1 VFELDACSPRQVAE
15 KVETIGV
22 TKARLPVL
30 AVFMLA
36 VLAGGFIGLGA
47 LYYVI
52 VAADPALSFGAA
64 RVLGGAGLVAA
75 VYFLIYRIAL
85 REG

>member
-1 VFELDACSPRQVAE
+1 
-15 KVETIGV
+15 VETIGV
-22 TKARLPVL
+22 TKARLPAL

-47 LYYVI
+47 LYCVI
-52 VAADPALSFGAA
+52 VAADPALS
-64 RVLGGAGLVAA
+64 VGGAGLVAA